1 MPSKFCSERQNV
13 AVLKNESSPKAGDAY
28 MSLDTKSKAI
38 FYEVSLVEVHGGATW
53 IELAGMQFQD
63 SLRIPLLFLD
73 KSFVKVNESTIK
85 ALFGE
90 RKPNGNASKETG
102 HAQSPVKSIHREGER
117 RSAAR
122 NPTSVR
128 QNVIKTGKGHRS

>member
-1 MPSKFCSERQNV
+1 MDAP
-13 AVLKNESSPKAGDAY
+13 KNENSPKAGDAY
-28 MSLDTKSKAI
+28 MSLDTKSKAV
-38 FYEVSLVEVHGGATW
+38 FYEVSLVEVQGGATW

-90 RKPNGNASKETG
+90 RKRDGNPGKETSNSQG
-102 HAQSPVKSIHREGER
+102 AVKSIRREGQR
-117 RSAAR
+117 RGAARSA
-122 NPTSVR
+122 TSLR
-128 QNVIKTGKGHRS
+128 QNIVKTSKGHRS